1 MIDLVLDDLRGETS
15 ERGMAL
21 AELAIRIRDLNALE
35 ADRAALAFERQAA
48 FGGVVGAVFRSDR
61 RVEHYEDA
69 TAEILVHECNDALRD
84 ADHVCG
90 HADAAVA
97 VRVKRVFEILCDG
110 KILGRIERLRRR
122 LAQKR
127 NGRHDFALHVMFPLA
142 GSFAGLPTLYGVIVR
157 RRTAMGRMTGSR
169 LSFYG
174 MSRGD
179 FEMWDRNRR
188 NMLGTMDDMPQYRK
202 YMTQALELAHKGAG
216 WVNPNPL
223 VGTVVVRD
231 GEILAAGY
239 HDRYR
244 GPHAERMAFDYA
256 DEHGVDMHGATVID
270 TLEPCCHVGSQPA
283 CTDLILSHGITRVVV
298 GSIDPNPIVA
308 GKGLRIL
315 EENGVEVVYDV
326 MRAECDAIN
335 RHFFH
340 YITTGMGVRMFFW
353 TVMRPVQGFSCI
365 ASGFASPVIS

>member
-1 MIDLVLDDLRGETS
+1 
-15 ERGMAL
+15 
-21 AELAIRIRDLNALE
+21 
-35 ADRAALAFERQAA
+35 
-48 FGGVVGAVFRSDR
+48 
-61 RVEHYEDA
+61 
-69 TAEILVHECNDALRD
+69 
-84 ADHVCG
+84 
-90 HADAAVA
+90 
-97 VRVKRVFEILCDG
+97 
-110 KILGRIERLRRR
+110 
-122 LAQKR
+122 
-127 NGRHDFALHVMFPLA
+127 MFPLA

-169 LSFYG
+169 LSIYG

-202 YMTQALELAHKGAG
+202 YMTQTLELAHKGAG

-256 DEHGVDMHGATVID
+256 DEHGIDMHGATVID

-340 YITTGMGVRMFFW
+340 YITTGMGVR
-353 TVMRPVQGFSCI
+353 TKC
-365 ASGFASPVIS
+365 

>member
-1 MIDLVLDDLRGETS
+1 ML
-15 ERGMAL
+15 
-21 AELAIRIRDLNALE
+21 
-35 ADRAALAFERQAA
+35 
-48 FGGVVGAVFRSDR
+48 
-61 RVEHYEDA
+61 
-69 TAEILVHECNDALRD
+69 LRD

-97 VRVKRVFEILCDG
+97 VCVERVLEILCDG

-169 LSFYG
+169 LFIYG

-188 NMLGTMDDMPQYRK
+188 NMLGTVDDMPQYRK

-244 GPHAERMAFDYA
+244 GPACGTHGLRLCRRAWCRHAW
-256 DEHGVDMHGATVID
+256 
-270 TLEPCCHVGSQPA
+270 
-283 CTDLILSHGITRVVV
+283 SHGHRHSRTLLPCRIAA
-298 GSIDPNPIVA
+298 GMPPI
-308 GKGLRIL
+308 
-315 EENGVEVVYDV
+315 
-326 MRAECDAIN
+326 
-335 RHFFH
+335 
-340 YITTGMGVRMFFW
+340 
-353 TVMRPVQGFSCI
+353 
-365 ASGFASPVIS
+365 

>member
-1 MIDLVLDDLRGETS
+1 
-15 ERGMAL
+15 
-21 AELAIRIRDLNALE
+21 
-35 ADRAALAFERQAA
+35 
-48 FGGVVGAVFRSDR
+48 
-61 RVEHYEDA
+61 
-69 TAEILVHECNDALRD
+69 
-84 ADHVCG
+84 
-90 HADAAVA
+90 
-97 VRVKRVFEILCDG
+97 
-110 KILGRIERLRRR
+110 
-122 LAQKR
+122 
-127 NGRHDFALHVMFPLA
+127 
-142 GSFAGLPTLYGVIVR
+142 
-157 RRTAMGRMTGSR
+157 MTGSR
-169 LSFYG
+169 LSIYG

-256 DEHGVDMHGATVID
+256 DEHGIDMHGATVID

-308 GKGLRIL
+308 GNAFVYGGDDRYASNIFLDGAGTLGSTGLSAYRGYPSTMAEYLQSVHDIFASGVT
-315 EENGVEVVYDV
+315 NGHDPQ
-326 MRAECDAIN
+326 
-335 RHFFH
+335 
-340 YITTGMGVRMFFW
+340 
-353 TVMRPVQGFSCI
+353 PVQMLYSWDNAYVGE
-365 ASGFASPVIS
+365 AEGPEGEQGTTHVASPVNVRCEFKGDDLYLLFDCPTELADKKAAVVGTADLGVPRIVDERYEETDGSDIVIDTDIVGRRRAELSSVGPFAELHPGSNRQLAWCGAVRTTDDACPSYGVKEW

>member
-1 MIDLVLDDLRGETS
+1 
-15 ERGMAL
+15 
-21 AELAIRIRDLNALE
+21 
-35 ADRAALAFERQAA
+35 
-48 FGGVVGAVFRSDR
+48 
-61 RVEHYEDA
+61 
-69 TAEILVHECNDALRD
+69 
-84 ADHVCG
+84 
-90 HADAAVA
+90 
-97 VRVKRVFEILCDG
+97 
-110 KILGRIERLRRR
+110 
-122 LAQKR
+122 
-127 NGRHDFALHVMFPLA
+127 
-142 GSFAGLPTLYGVIVR
+142 
-157 RRTAMGRMTGSR
+157 MGRMTGSR
-169 LSFYG
+169 LSIYECLVAILKYG
-174 MSRGD
+174 TAID
-179 FEMWDRNRR
+179 AI
-188 NMLGTMDDMPQYRK
+188 MLGTMDDMPQYRK

-256 DEHGVDMHGATVID
+256 DEHGIDMHGATVID

>member
-15 ERGMAL
+15 ECGMTL
-21 AELAIRIRDLNALE
+21 AELAIRIRDLDALE
-35 ADRAALAFERQAA
+35 ADRAALAFEGQAA
-48 FGGVVGAVFRSDR
+48 LGGVVGAVFRSDR

-97 VRVKRVFEILCDG
+97 VCVECVFEILRDG

-340 YITTGMGVRMFFW
+340 YITTGMGVR
-353 TVMRPVQGFSCI
+353 TKC
-365 ASGFASPVIS
+365 

>member
-1 MIDLVLDDLRGETS
+1 ME
-15 ERGMAL
+15 
-21 AELAIRIRDLNALE
+21 
-35 ADRAALAFERQAA
+35 
-48 FGGVVGAVFRSDR
+48 
-61 RVEHYEDA
+61 
-69 TAEILVHECNDALRD
+69 
-84 ADHVCG
+84 
-90 HADAAVA
+90 
-97 VRVKRVFEILCDG
+97 
-110 KILGRIERLRRR
+110 
-122 LAQKR
+122 
-127 NGRHDFALHVMFPLA
+127 
-142 GSFAGLPTLYGVIVR
+142 
-157 RRTAMGRMTGSR
+157 RMTGSR
-169 LSFYG
+169 LSIYG

-179 FEMWDRNRR
+179 FGMWDRNRR
-188 NMLGTMDDMPQYRK
+188 NMLGTMDDMPQYRE
-202 YMTQALELAHKGAG
+202 YMTQALELAHRGAG

-231 GEILAAGY
+231 SEILAAGY

-256 DEHGVDMHGATVID
+256 DEHGIDMHGATVID

-315 EENGVEVVYDV
+315 EETGVEVVYDV

-340 YITTGMGVRMFFW
+340 YITTGMPYIVDGRRRAGESDSEYAVRRRELYATYAAVLAGTESDVHDESIAHFNG
-353 TVMRPVQGFSCI
+353 PVQAVGADEVEIGGNRPILLEAGALACTDPDEWLRELGKRKIDSLIVESDEAFERLSMACQKD
-365 ASGFASPVIS
+365 

>member
-1 MIDLVLDDLRGETS
+1 
-15 ERGMAL
+15 
-21 AELAIRIRDLNALE
+21 
-35 ADRAALAFERQAA
+35 
-48 FGGVVGAVFRSDR
+48 
-61 RVEHYEDA
+61 
-69 TAEILVHECNDALRD
+69 
-84 ADHVCG
+84 
-90 HADAAVA
+90 
-97 VRVKRVFEILCDG
+97 
-110 KILGRIERLRRR
+110 
-122 LAQKR
+122 
-127 NGRHDFALHVMFPLA
+127 MFPLA

-169 LSFYG
+169 LSIYG
-174 MSRGD
+174 MSRGE

-256 DEHGVDMHGATVID
+256 DKHGIDMHGATVID

-340 YITTGMGVRMFFW
+340 YITTGMGVR
-353 TVMRPVQGFSCI
+353 TKC
-365 ASGFASPVIS
+365 

>member
-1 MIDLVLDDLRGETS
+1 MIDLVLDDLRGEAS
-15 ERGMAL
+15 ERGMAF

-48 FGGVVGAVFRSDR
+48 FGGVVGAVLRGDR

-97 VRVKRVFEILCDG
+97 VCVECVFEILRDG

-169 LSFYG
+169 LSIYG

-179 FEMWDRNRR
+179 FEMWDRN
-188 NMLGTMDDMPQYRK
+188 
-202 YMTQALELAHKGAG
+202 
-216 WVNPNPL
+216 
-223 VGTVVVRD
+223 
-231 GEILAAGY
+231 
-239 HDRYR
+239 
-244 GPHAERMAFDYA
+244 
-256 DEHGVDMHGATVID
+256 
-270 TLEPCCHVGSQPA
+270 
-283 CTDLILSHGITRVVV
+283 
-298 GSIDPNPIVA
+298 
-308 GKGLRIL
+308 
-315 EENGVEVVYDV
+315 
-326 MRAECDAIN
+326 
-335 RHFFH
+335 
-340 YITTGMGVRMFFW
+340 
-353 TVMRPVQGFSCI
+353 
-365 ASGFASPVIS
+365 